1 MDSIDKAYQFYT
13 RHIYDQEKISLLEA
27 HNLKVAGSVPSV
39 LWELFGALLTQ
50 RLGSGLIGAD
60 LQGWEVKSA
69 KEGGSYE
76 YQYHLNTGSS
86 KLLEDCE
93 VNHLFCMYSKTYEN
107 VVVRAIQGKD
117 LAENFFKLWQPHYTK
132 NYDVSIDKSQRR
144 QRFRKI
150 ISGGYVEKNG
160 ILIMEIKEGELIS
173 SDNEIISR
181 LNQVI

>member
-1 MDSIDKAYQFYT
+1 MHSIDKAYQFYT
-13 RHIYDQEKISLLEA
+13 RHIFDKEKINLLET

-39 LWELFGALLTQ
+39 LWELFGALLTE
-50 RLGSGLIGAD
+50 RTGSGLIGAD

-86 KLLEDCE
+86 KLNEDCE

-107 VVVRAIQGKD
+107 VIVRAIQGSD
-117 LAENFFKLWQPHYTK
+117 LAEHFFKLWEPYYTK
-132 NYDVSIDKSQRR
+132 NYDVSIEKSQRR
-144 QRFRKI
+144 QRFRKS

-160 ILIMEIKEGELIS
+160 TLIMEVKEGKLVYRN
-173 SDNEIISR
+173 NEIIPK
-181 LNQVI
+181 LNRVI

>member
-1 MDSIDKAYQFYT
+1 MHSIDRAFQFYT
-13 RHIYDQEKISLLEA
+13 RHIFDEEKISLLEM

-39 LWELFGALLTQ
+39 LWELFGALLTE
-50 RLGSGLIGAD
+50 RTGSGLIGAD

-76 YQYHLNTGSS
+76 YQYHLNTGNS

-107 VVVRAIQGKD
+107 VIVRAMQGSN
-117 LAENFFKLWQPHYTK
+117 LADHFFKLWQPEYLK

-144 QRFRKI
+144 QRFRKSI
-150 ISGGYVEKNG
+150 PRGYVEKNG
-160 ILIMEIKEGELIS
+160 ILVMEIKEGKLIYRN
-173 SDNEIISR
+173 NEVIPK
-181 LNQVI
+181 LNQVM